1 MLRVTEMITLTTDFG
16 YRDPYIG
23 AVKGVIQS
31 INRDV
36 RVEDIAH
43 DLPKQD
49 IVSAAFLLGGFY
61 RYWPVGTIHLTII
74 DSGVGSSRLPI
85 LVETENWIFVGPDN
99 GIFSVVY
106 RNEEFKVRHLTEN
119 KFFLNTSSDTFHGRD
134 IFGPVAS
141 YLSLGVMPEEFGPEI
156 ENPVIIDHPVMN
168 ENESDLSGEIIYID
182 SYGNLVSNI
191 RRLKIDEF
199 DSGNVDGIE
208 IETILKS
215 YNSGEDGSPFFING
229 SSGYLEISV
238 KNGSAEKNMDVKIGA
253 KVMISKK

>member
-1 MLRVTEMITLTTDFG
+1 MGMITLTTDFG

-23 AVKGVIQS
+23 AVKGVIKS
-31 INRDV
+31 INREV
-36 RVEDIAH
+36 RVEDVAH

-49 IVSAAFLLGGFY
+49 IHSAAFVLGRFY
-61 RYWPVGTIHLTII
+61 RYWPVGTIHLMII
-74 DSGVGSSRLPI
+74 DPGVGSSRLPI

-119 KFFLNTSSDTFHGRD
+119 KFFLDSASDTFHGRD

-168 ENESDLSGEIIYID
+168 ENESDLTGEIIYID

-191 RRLKIDEF
+191 RRLMLNEF
-199 DSGNVDGIE
+199 DSGNVNGFE
-208 IETILKS
+208 IDTMLKS
-215 YNSGEDGSPFFING
+215 YNSGEDNSPFFING
-229 SSGYLEISV
+229 SSGFLEISV
-238 KNGSAEKNMDVKIGA
+238 KNGSAEKNIDVKIGA
-253 KVMISKK
+253 KVVISKK